1 MSQFLASWTAWNWR
15 GGAEISTGRS
25 GPMTEAF
32 VVYLLF
38 VILTFTRGDQVVLGF
53 ADQDACLATRT
64 QIQQQG
70 APGTET
76 PEDAA
81 AMIQRPLR

>member
-1 MSQFLASWTAWNWR
+1 
-15 GGAEISTGRS
+15 
-25 GPMTEAF
+25 MTEAF

-53 ADQDACLATRT
+53 ADQDACLATRA

-70 APGTET
+70 APEVSACVPLLVQGTPGTET